1 MGPARVTP
9 HAPAHA
15 HALTVDA
22 DIRDLRGADRLLRR
36 LAAELDLPEGTF
48 GCTHLVRGDRPRV
61 AVSLS
66 LPSDPYL
73 RTTWERLEADGHG
86 ELSAGLPDAFGRAV
100 VYPGASA
107 LTGTTTV
114 AELIAGSAI
123 SRVTVLGAPGTPD
136 PGTRMVT
143 RDHVRPQWQ
152 QGELLLAATPAR
164 GGVLVPFESPDP
176 TPCCADH

>member
-1 MGPARVTP
+1 MTP
-9 HAPAHA
+9 RAHA
-15 HALTVDA
+15 HTHALTVDA
-22 DIRDLRGADRLLRR
+22 GIRDLRSADRLIQR
-36 LAAELDLPEGTF
+36 LAAELGLSEGMF

-61 AVSLS
+61 TVSLS
-66 LPSDPYL
+66 LPSEPYL
-73 RTTWERLEADGHG
+73 RTTWARLAAGGHG

-107 LTGTTTV
+107 LTGTMTV
-114 AELIAGSAI
+114 AELVAGSAI
-123 SRVTVLGAPGTPD
+123 DHVTVLGAPGAPD

-152 QGELLLAATPAR
+152 QGELVLAATPAR
-164 GGVLVPFESPDP
+164 GGALVPFESPDP

>member
-1 MGPARVTP
+1 MTP
-9 HAPAHA
+9 HAHA

-22 DIRDLRGADRLLRR
+22 GIRDLRSADRLLQQ
-36 LAAELDLPEGTF
+36 LAAELELPEGVF

-66 LPSDPYL
+66 LPSEPYL
-73 RTTWERLEADGHG
+73 RTAWERLAAGGHV

-100 VYPGASA
+100 VYPGASV
-107 LTGTTTV
+107 LTGTMAV
-114 AELIAGSAI
+114 AELVAGSAI
-123 SRVTVLGAPGTPD
+123 DHVTVLGAPGVPD

-152 QGELLLAATPAR
+152 QGELVLAATPAR
-164 GGVLVPFESPDP
+164 GGTLVPFESPDP